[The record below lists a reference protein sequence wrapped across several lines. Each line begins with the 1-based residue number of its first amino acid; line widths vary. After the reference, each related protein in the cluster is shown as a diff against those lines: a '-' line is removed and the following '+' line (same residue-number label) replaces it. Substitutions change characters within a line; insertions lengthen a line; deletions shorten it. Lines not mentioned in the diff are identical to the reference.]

1 MKHLTVSL
9 VIGLVNMAP
18 TVMTAGLA
26 APLVGAA
33 APDFSLK
40 DTAGKTVSLADYRGK
55 QVVLEWLNPNCP
67 FVKKHYELSSNM
79 QDTQRDALAKKDTVW
94 LAINSTN
101 PSHQDYMT
109 PAALAAWMKDRKG
122 PAVPVLMDESGVT
135 GKAYGAK
142 TTPHMY
148 IISPKGVLLYAGAID
163 SIRSASASDIPKAVN
178 YVKVGLTQT
187 ASGNDI
193 AQATSVPYGCSVKY
207 KD

>member
-18 TVMTAGLA
+18 VAITAGLA